1 MYPLLTQ
8 QLSAEQ
14 NEAAEQP
21 AGAARAVGGAVAA
34 APDTEAAAAAD
45 VKLTAADAPDAPAP
59 TADRLVG
66 YLHLPPYQALVRS
79 LVERMA
85 LPSALSLRGQRSA
98 AGAICGRWLRLW
110 RPADPASAAVSR
122 QAHAGL

>member
-1 MYPLLTQ
+1 MYPLSTQ

-21 AGAARAVGGAVAA
+21 AGAARAAGGAVAA
-34 APDTEAAAAAD
+34 APDTGAAAAAD
-45 VKLTAADAPDAPAP
+45 VKLTAADALAP
-59 TADRLVG
+59 TADRLVK
-66 YLHLPPYQALVRS
+66 YLHLPPCKALVTN

-85 LPSALSLRGQRSA
+85 LPSALSLRGQRFA
-98 AGAICGRWLRLW
+98 AGAVCGRWLRLW
-110 RPADPASAAVSR
+110 RPADPASATVSR